1 MAFALAATVRLL
13 CFPFAENKQGDS
25 PMRSL
30 LAEHMNNQPGAAAD
44 PRDFFQYGPLPILVM
59 RPFLALDPDAPR
71 SSRVPSLLAGL
82 AVFLPF
88 LSLARR
94 MGATSPTALGVV
106 GVALAL
112 GALNVQVSTT
122 AASEAVYLLLFVT
135 TMDRLHAA
143 VSTRRRRDF
152 LLAGLC
158 GSLAAV
164 TRYDMWLSL
173 PAAAAAALWW

>member
-1 MAFALAATVRLL
+1 MMLRADPATQAERTDDPIDRGAATPASASGPSTSFSISTSLSSTRAWWMAFALAAAVRLL

-30 LAEHMNNQPGAAAD
+30 LAEHMSHQPGAASD
-44 PRDFFQYGPLPILVM
+44 PRVFFQYGPLPILVM

-94 MGATSPTALGVV
+94 MGATSPLALGVV

-112 GALNVQVSTT
+112 GALNVQV
-122 AASEAVYLLLFVT
+122 
-135 TMDRLHAA
+135 
-143 VSTRRRRDF
+143 
-152 LLAGLC
+152 
-158 GSLAAV
+158 
-164 TRYDMWLSL
+164 
-173 PAAAAAALWW
+173 